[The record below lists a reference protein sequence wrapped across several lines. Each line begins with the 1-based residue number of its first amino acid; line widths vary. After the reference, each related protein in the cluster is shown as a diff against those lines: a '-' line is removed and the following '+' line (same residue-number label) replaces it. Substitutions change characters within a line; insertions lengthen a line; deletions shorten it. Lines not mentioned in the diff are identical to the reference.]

1 MKKQTTAAI
10 SSLDFALSQ
19 LVDEPQHADEFS
31 AEDAYVEA
39 RKKNPKLTLSGVRQ
53 KLMRMEQNG
62 ALKKRTMRHNGTTI
76 NLYSK
81 A

>member
-1 MKKQTTAAI
+1 MKKKTATAM
-10 SSLDFALSQ
+10 SSLDFALTQ
-19 LVDEPQHADEFS
+19 LVDEPQQPDEFS

-39 RKKNPKLTLSGVRQ
+39 RQKNPNITLSGVRQ

-62 ALKKRTMRHNGTTI
+62 ALKKRTVRHNGTTI

>member
-1 MKKQTTAAI
+1 MKKKTATAI

-19 LVDEPQHADEFS
+19 ILEEPKSADEFS
-31 AEDAYVEA
+31 AEDAYLEA
-39 RKKNPKLTLSGVRQ
+39 REKNPKITLSGVRQ
-53 KLMRMEQNG
+53 KLMRMEQDG

>member
-1 MKKQTTAAI
+1 MKKKTATAI

-19 LVDEPQHADEFS
+19 ILEEPKSDDEFS
-31 AEDAYVEA
+31 AEDAYLEA
-39 RKKNPKLTLSGVRQ
+39 REKNPKITLSGVRQ

>member
-1 MKKQTTAAI
+1 MKKKTATAM
-10 SSLDFALSQ
+10 SSLDFALTQ
-19 LVDEPQHADEFS
+19 LVEEPKSDDEFS

-39 RKKNPKLTLSGVRQ
+39 RQKNPKLTISGVRQ

-62 ALKKRTMRHNGTTI
+62 TLKKRTVRHNGTTI

>member
-1 MKKQTTAAI
+1 MAKKLGNL
-10 SSLDFALSQ
+10 SSLQFALAQ
-19 LVDEPQHADEFS
+19 ILEEPKSDDEFS
-31 AEDAYVEA
+31 AEDAYLEA
-39 RKKNPKLTLSGVRQ
+39 REKNPKITLSGVRQ

-62 ALKKRTMRHNGTTI
+62 ALKKRTVRHNGTTI

>member
-1 MKKQTTAAI
+1 MKKKTATAM
-10 SSLDFALSQ
+10 SSLDFALTQ
-19 LVDEPQHADEFS
+19 LVDEPQQPDEFS
-31 AEDAYVEA
+31 ADDAYVEA
-39 RKKNPKLTLSGVRQ
+39 RQKNPKITLSGVRQ

-62 ALKKRTMRHNGTTI
+62 ALKKRTVRHNGTTI

>member
-1 MKKQTTAAI
+1 MAKKLGNL
-10 SSLDFALSQ
+10 SSLQFALTQ
-19 LVDEPQHADEFS
+19 ILEEPKSDDEFS

-39 RKKNPKLTLSGVRQ
+39 RQKNPKITLSGLRQ
-53 KLMRMEQNG
+53 RLMRMEQNG
-62 ALKKRTMRHNGTTI
+62 ALKKRTVRHNGTTI

>member
-1 MKKQTTAAI
+1 MAKKLGNL
-10 SSLDFALSQ
+10 SSLQFALTQ
-19 LVDEPQHADEFS
+19 ILEEPKSDDEFS

-39 RKKNPKLTLSGVRQ
+39 RQKNPKITISGLRQ
-53 KLMRMEQNG
+53 RLMRMEQNG
-62 ALKKRTMRHNGTTI
+62 ALKKRTVRHNGTTI